1 MREIGCHLACHHDC
15 QHKVSKN
22 CGVDEKGMREILS
35 NLKPIDD
42 VNLFL
47 ICVFCYTWSCK
58 TFTSRKAH
66 KKQISACKID
76 CLVKNTKII

>member
-1 MREIGCHLACHHDC
+1 MQIIWFITNVGLQLTINNKNCFNLREIGCHLACHHDC

-47 ICVFCYTWSCK
+47 IFNLCVLLYVE
-58 TFTSRKAH
+58 
-66 KKQISACKID
+66 
-76 CLVKNTKII
+76 L